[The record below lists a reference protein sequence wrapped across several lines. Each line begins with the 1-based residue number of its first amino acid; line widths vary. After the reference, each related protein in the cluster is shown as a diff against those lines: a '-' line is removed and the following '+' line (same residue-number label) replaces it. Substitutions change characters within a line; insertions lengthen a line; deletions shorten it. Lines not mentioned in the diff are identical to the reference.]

1 MVWRD
6 LRHEGE
12 SVRRREFIAGVGAA
26 ATWPLTARAQ
36 QSDKMRLIGVL
47 LGAVERDTAGQARL
61 AAFRSALGKL
71 GWTEGSNLRIEVR
84 WSADPEV
91 AARHAADL
99 VVLGAEVLVGENSAS
114 LDALRRQT
122 HTIPIVF
129 VGVTDPIGQGLV
141 ASLSHPG
148 GDITGFSIFDAP
160 MAGKWLGMLTQITPP
175 VARVAVLFDPA
186 TTLYADLMLRS
197 CEEAAR
203 SLALAVRAERVNN
216 DSEIETAM
224 AGVAR
229 GERGGVLVLP
239 SAFTLAHRDAIVGI
253 AAQHRVPAVYGIS
266 LFATSGGLMAYSTDI
281 TDLLRRAAD
290 YVDRILKGAK
300 PGDLPIQ
307 QPTKF
312 DLVINLKAAKALG
325 VTISP
330 TLLSTAD
337 EVIE

>member
-1 MVWRD
+1 M
-6 LRHEGE
+6 
-12 SVRRREFIAGVGAA
+12 RRREFIAVVGAA

-47 LGAVERDTAGQARL
+47 LAGEESDSAGQARL
-61 AAFRSALGKL
+61 AAFRSALAKL

-84 WSADPEV
+84 WGADPALV
-91 AARHAADL
+91 ARHAADL
-99 VVLGAEVLVGENSAS
+99 VALGAEVLVGEANAHQ
-114 LDALRRQT
+114 ALRRQT

-129 VGVTDPIGQGLV
+129 VGVTDPISQGLV

-175 VARVAVLFDPA
+175 VARVAVDPA
-186 TTLYADLMLRS
+186 TPLYADLMLRS

-229 GERGGVLVLP
+229 EERGGVLVLP

-281 TDLLRRAAD
+281 TDLLLRAAD

-330 TLLSTAD
+330 TLLATAD

>member
-1 MVWRD
+1 
-6 LRHEGE
+6 
-12 SVRRREFIAGVGAA
+12 
-26 ATWPLTARAQ
+26 
-36 QSDKMRLIGVL
+36 
-47 LGAVERDTAGQARL
+47 
-61 AAFRSALGKL
+61 
-71 GWTEGSNLRIEVR
+71 
-84 WSADPEV
+84 
-91 AARHAADL
+91 
-99 VVLGAEVLVGENSAS
+99 VGEANAHQ
-114 LDALRRQT
+114 ALRRQT

-186 TTLYADLMLRS
+186 PTLYADLMLRS

-229 GERGGVLVLP
+229 EERGGVLVLP

-281 TDLLRRAAD
+281 TDLLLRAAD

-330 TLLSTAD
+330 TLLATAD

>member
-1 MVWRD
+1 
-6 LRHEGE
+6 
-12 SVRRREFIAGVGAA
+12 VRRREFIAVVGAA

-47 LGAVERDTAGQARL
+47 LAGEEGDTAGKARL
-61 AAFRSALGKL
+61 TAFRSALEKL

-84 WSADPEV
+84 WSADPAL

-99 VVLGAEVLVGENSAS
+99 VALGAEVLVGEAHTHQ
-114 LDALRRQT
+114 ALRRQT

-186 TTLYADLMLRS
+186 TTTSADLMLPA

-203 SLALAVRAERVNN
+203 SLALAVRTVPVNSE
-216 DSEIETAM
+216 SEIETAM

-229 GERGGVLVLP
+229 EERGGVLVLP

-290 YVDRILKGAK
+290 YVDRILRGVK

-312 DLVINLKAAKALG
+312 DLVINLKTAKALG

-330 TLLSTAD
+330 TLLATAE

>member
-1 MVWRD
+1 
-6 LRHEGE
+6 
-12 SVRRREFIAGVGAA
+12 VRRREFIAVVGAA

-47 LGAVERDTAGQARL
+47 LAGEESDSAGQARL
-61 AAFRSALGKL
+61 AAFRSALAKL

-84 WSADPEV
+84 WGADPALV
-91 AARHAADL
+91 ARHAADL
-99 VVLGAEVLVGENSAS
+99 VALGAEVLVGEANTHQ
-114 LDALRRQT
+114 ALRRQT

-186 TTLYADLMLRS
+186 TPLYADLMLRS

-229 GERGGVLVLP
+229 EERGGVLVLP

-281 TDLLRRAAD
+281 TDLLLRAAD

-330 TLLSTAD
+330 TLLATAD